1 MDPIQILFPIFPII
15 LLTHLHTAMN
25 AMTLRESIKSKELDW
40 RWLKYM
46 PSWQAI
52 PDNVQSSRE
61 LYKNLHQAPL
71 IFYCYCI
78 LAFTVGHVTLFTLVL
93 AWLYTA
99 FRIIHFI
106 IRSTNPKLSR
116 RAPIF
121 QVAFM
126 ASLALWLE
134 LLIHISR

>member
-1 MDPIQILFPIFPII
+1 MDPIQILFPIFPIV
-15 LLTHLHTAMN
+15 LLTHLHTLTN
-25 AMTLRESIKSKELDW
+25 AMILRESIKSKELDV

-52 PDNVQSSRE
+52 PNNVQSSRE

-71 IFYCYCI
+71 LFYCYCI
-78 LAFTVGHVTLFTLVL
+78 LAFTIGHVTLFTLAL
-93 AWLYTA
+93 AWLYAA

-106 IRSTNPKLSR
+106 VRSTNPKLSR